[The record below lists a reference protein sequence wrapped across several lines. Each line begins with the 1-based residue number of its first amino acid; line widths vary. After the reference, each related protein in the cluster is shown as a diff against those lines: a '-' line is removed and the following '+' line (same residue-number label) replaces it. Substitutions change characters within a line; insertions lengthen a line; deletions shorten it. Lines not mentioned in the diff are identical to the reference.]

1 MIRSL
6 FTGVTGL
13 KNFQTKMDVISNNIS
28 NVNTTAF
35 KRGRTEF
42 ADLFC
47 QTLRYGQ
54 QAFGDYGSQN
64 PMQVGLGVKKAAIDT
79 LMDQGNIG

>member
-28 NVNTTAF
+28 NVPHMYPSLFVNDNAF
-35 KRGRTEF
+35 IFLEKYLSDLPKCHYITSIKEVARF
-42 ADLFC
+42 ATFTLFEP
-47 QTLRYGQ
+47 Y
-54 QAFGDYGSQN
+54 
-64 PMQVGLGVKKAAIDT
+64 
-79 LMDQGNIG
+79 

>member
-64 PMQVGLGVKKAAIDT
+64 PMQVRKG
-79 LMDQGNIG
+79 

>member
-6 FTGVTGL
+6 FTGVSGL

-35 KRGRTEF
+35 KRGRVEF

-47 QTLRYGQ
+47 QTLR
-54 QAFGDYGSQN
+54 
-64 PMQVGLGVKKAAIDT
+64 
-79 LMDQGNIG
+79 

>member
-35 KRGRTEF
+35 KRGRT
-42 ADLFC
+42 
-47 QTLRYGQ
+47 
-54 QAFGDYGSQN
+54 GSQIFSA
-64 PMQVGLGVKKAAIDT
+64 KH
-79 LMDQGNIG
+79 